1 MCGRTALTASPED
14 LRDAFGL
21 DEAPLELAPHYNL
34 PPSSPLEVVRVVR
47 GTTGRKLEELRWGL
61 VPAWAKDP
69 KIGHRLALARVETA
83 ATTAAFRDAFRWRR
97 CLIAV
102 DGFYEWRRESESG
115 GESGDAR
122 GGERA
127 RRDGAIRGPRG
138 KRKGPSTP
146 FFIRRADHRPF
157 ALGGLWS
164 RWVSADVEVVES
176 CAIVTRSA
184 RPPVEAIHDRMPLVL
199 EPDTWDRWLDPAI
212 TEAAAIAPLLEPRD
226 HQLVA
231 YSVSAWVNDPR
242 HDDPACLEPAEPV
255 VPAQRDLFL
264 S

>member
-21 DEAPLELAPHYNL
+21 DETPEVTPHYNL

-47 GTTGRKLEELRWGL
+47 GASGRKLEELRWGL
-61 VPAWAKDP
+61 VPTWAKDP

-97 CLIAV
+97 CLVAV
-102 DGFYEWRRESESG
+102 DGFFEWRREGNAGASAGMGAGAGAGAG
-115 GESGDAR
+115 GGS
-122 GGERA
+122 
-127 RRDGAIRGPRG
+127 RRTG
-138 KRKGPSTP
+138 KHKGPSTP
-146 FFIRRADHRPF
+146 FFIRRSDRKPF
-157 ALGGLWS
+157 ALAGLWS
-164 RWVSADVEVVES
+164 RWVSPDGEVVAS
-176 CAIVTRSA
+176 CAIVTQAA
-184 RPPVEAIHDRMPLVL
+184 RPPVDAIHDRMPLVL

-212 TEAAAIAPLLEPRD
+212 TEAGALAAVLAPRD

-231 YSVSAWVNDPR
+231 YSVSARVNDPR

-255 VPAQRDLFL
+255 APAQGRLF